1 MTLKELLT
9 TINTGI
15 HIRIFIGCQKVF
27 DGIRAQI
34 TEREWNHKMHVFMDC
49 RVIDVRPNMN
59 AIVVC
64 A

>member
-1 MTLKELLT
+1 MTLKALLD

-27 DGIRAQI
+27 DGIRAHI
-34 TEREWNHKMHVFMDC
+34 TEKEWNRKMHDFMDC
-49 RVIDVRPNMN
+49 HVIDIRPNMN
-59 AIVVC
+59 VVVIC